1 MKVSAGTPGRAQK
14 SHSRG
19 GAGGR
24 MEDILANGLPIIAM
38 WTAKY
43 GEGGFYVLTSADCGP
58 ALYMDMGKAG
68 AARFVKPKTNVNLT
82 GFSLDECRFFTLG
95 HVYIM
100 EGVTP
105 WVRTHGAQPANNML
119 LTSSLRSETEEKLL
133 RLTERLEQRLASM
146 NSPLSP
152 EHRAKGAG
160 WLLWRVAILG
170 FGAWLGAYILRV
182 SM

>member
-1 MKVSAGTPGRAQK
+1 M
-14 SHSRG
+14 
-19 GAGGR
+19 

-58 ALYMDMGKAG
+58 AFYMDMGKAG

-82 GFSLDECRFFTLG
+82 GFSLDECRVFTLG

-119 LTSSLRSETEEKLL
+119 LASSLRSETRKAPKADRAARTTPCIHKLAPFP
-133 RLTERLEQRLASM
+133 RASRKRRGM
-146 NSPLSP
+146 AFMARRHTGVWSMAR
-152 EHRAKGAG
+152 RAYPAG
-160 WLLWRVAILG
+160 VNVNA
-170 FGAWLGAYILRV
+170 
-182 SM
+182 